1 MNCKSSISVQILDDE
16 PFMRLLLGHMLATLD
31 FTNVSSFESG
41 PAALSAFESPT
52 GPPELI
58 LLDLDMPEMD
68 GVEFVRHL
76 GDRKYS
82 GGLILVSGEDSRMLQ
97 AVEKL
102 ALSYKLSVLGSLPKP
117 PSLEGLAAV
126 LEQWLYEVAE
136 TQRAAP
142 KTYTADELQNAIISG
157 EFVNYYQPKVAVANR
172 EVIGVESLVRW
183 QHPTDGLV
191 FPDQFIPL
199 AEAEGLIG
207 GLTQVVLKLALTQAR
222 IWQDAGLALCVAVNI
237 SMDDLAALEFVDFV
251 TAETAAAG
259 VAPQSLILE
268 VTESR
273 LMQQLTPVLEVLT
286 RLRLKRFRLSIDDFG
301 TGHSSLVQ
309 LRDLPFDELKIDRS
323 FTHGAA
329 QDARLRALFTNSL
342 NLAHELGLAVVAE
355 GVEDASDWAFL
366 RSCGCQFAQGYFIG
380 RPMPAGSLPNWL
392 ADWQSRV

>member
-1 MNCKSSISVQILDDE
+1 MNCRASIGIQILDDE
-16 PFMRLLLGHMLATLD
+16 PFMRMLLGHMLATLD
-31 FTNVSSFESG
+31 FTEVSCFQSG
-41 PAALSAFESPT
+41 LAALSAFDSP
-52 GPPELI
+52 GGIPELI

-76 GDRKYS
+76 ADRTYPGS
-82 GGLILVSGEDSRMLQ
+82 LILVSAEDSRMLQ

-102 ALSYKLSVLGSLPKP
+102 ALSYNLSVLGSLPKP
-117 PSLEGLAAV
+117 PSLEGLSA
-126 LEQWLYEVAE
+126 LLQEWPYEVAK
-136 TQRAAP
+136 TPRAAP
-142 KTYTADELQNAIISG
+142 KTYTADELRNAITNG
-157 EFVNYYQPKVAVANR
+157 ELINYYQPKVAVANR

-199 AEAEGLIG
+199 AEAQGFIG
-207 GLTQVVLKLALTQAR
+207 HLTQVVLKMALDQAR
-222 IWQDAGLALCVAVNI
+222 IWQDAGLALCVAVNV
-237 SMDDLAALEFVDFV
+237 SMDDLAELEFVEFV
-251 TAETAAAG
+251 TAATAAAG
-259 VAPQSLILE
+259 VVPQNLVLE
-268 VTESR
+268 VTENR

-323 FTHGAA
+323 FTHGAG

-342 NLAHELGLAVVAE
+342 NLAHELGMAVVAE

-380 RPMPAGSLPNWL
+380 RPMPADSLPNWL
-392 ADWQSRV
+392 ADWQSGV